1 MTDFAWLIEAPGPMY
16 LRTRTIGHH
25 PDFGWTHEA
34 NEALR
39 FISKDQADGVMMA
52 VRRMEPALF
61 AFESTLG
68 NAWPREHG
76 WLALATGAGGMTAGP
91 ILAVNNLEQVQII
104 ADSYVYKSR
113 TYTAE
118 EVAAALDGVVTEEMV
133 EAGAR
138 ALAVSVA
145 DGHEFAPWD
154 KKHPDTKAEYIR
166 NARSAPTAALEAAK
180 ETER

>member
-76 WLALATGAGGMTAGP
+76 WLALATPPDPPG
-91 ILAVNNLEQVQII
+91 LSE
-104 ADSYVYKSR
+104 
-113 TYTAE
+113 E
-118 EVAAALDGVVTEEMV
+118 EVRIMSNAFWINPKPTTGDEAMRNAYAALIAYRGK
-133 EAGAR
+133 G
-138 ALAVSVA
+138 
-145 DGHEFAPWD
+145 
-154 KKHPDTKAEYIR
+154 
-166 NARSAPTAALEAAK
+166 
-180 ETER
+180 